1 MISQEWLN
9 GVIKIA
15 DKLIEQRFPILGSN
29 YFKSGD
35 VRIILE
41 AHELLLKEW
50 GNGKNSTE

>member
-1 MISQEWLN
+1 MVTQEWLN

-50 GNGKNSTE
+50 DNAENTKT